1 VQANKGVVRRFLEE
15 FLSCGDPSVADQV
28 LAPDFVDHNP
38 SNADLPGRENV
49 KRSVRDWCAAFPDTR
64 TAVDDLIAE
73 GDRVAA
79 RWTSTA
85 THRGPFL
92 GIPATGARVTV
103 TASGL
108 FRLSGGRI
116 VESWDHFDALS
127 LLHQL
132 GAQVRPGA
140 ARQARRRML
149 GCG

>member
-1 VQANKGVVRRFLEE
+1 MSDQSQINKMAVRRFLEE

-38 SNADLPGRENV
+38 SNPDLSGRENV
-49 KRSVRDWCAAFPDTR
+49 KRSARDLCAAFPDTR
-64 TAVDDLIAE
+64 TVVDDLIAE
-73 GDRVAA
+73 ADRVAA

-85 THRGPFL
+85 THRGEFL
-92 GIPATGARVTV
+92 GLQATGARVTV

-140 ARQARRRML
+140 ARQAR
-149 GCG
+149 